1 MSVHARSRS
10 IRWRRLTN
18 RAELSQAFRMG
29 GLAAGHWMFTSQ
41 NAGGRNMQEFS
52 SSANSN
58 AERVPD
64 GGSALALLG
73 LAFTGIEVLRR
84 KLKLG

>member
-1 MSVHARSRS
+1 
-10 IRWRRLTN
+10 
-18 RAELSQAFRMG
+18 
-29 GLAAGHWMFTSQ
+29 MFTSQ